1 MKNFKCCTII
11 AVVILM
17 LLSGCSKNSNDTSEQ
32 NYVRITRNVFF
43 ENVFDDYQSIF
54 FLNIDE
60 KDFIEQNSYII
71 KYSFDGNNL
80 IAFHANN
87 LGNDIS
93 NVENTLYRTKGFGGS
108 YYEIKRDYFAICN
121 IDNSERISF
130 NSQNEFVEYCK
141 SNSLNLFDFK
151 YSNGLGV
158 MDYKKETASDRVEII
173 RFGNPFPDKL
183 LIDDEVVFEGYIS
196 DYSVR
201 ENIVKFNIKIP
212 DRAYL
217 EFPSLSNPDIQQ
229 SESPVSEYKTGILVK
244 EDIYYDGEVTYDMSL
259 KKVVAFD

>member
-1 MKNFKCCTII
+1 
-11 AVVILM
+11 M
-17 LLSGCSKNSNDTSEQ
+17 LEQ

-43 ENVFDDYQSIF
+43 ENVSDDYQSIF
-54 FLNIDE
+54 FINNDE
-60 KDFIEQNSYII
+60 KEFIEQNSYII

-80 IAFHANN
+80 IAFHAND
-87 LGNDIS
+87 LGNDVS
-93 NVENTLYRTKGFGGS
+93 NAENTSYRTKGFGGS

-121 IDNSERISF
+121 IDSSERISF
-130 NSQNEFVEYCK
+130 NTQNEFVEYCK
-141 SNSLNLFDFK
+141 SNDLILFDFK

-158 MDYKKETASDRVEII
+158 IDYEKETVSDRVEII

-183 LIDDEVVFEGYIS
+183 LIDDEVTFEGYIS
-196 DYSVR
+196 DCSVQG
-201 ENIVKFNIKIP
+201 NIVTFNIKIP

-217 EFPSLSNPDIQQ
+217 EFPSLSNHGIQQ
-229 SESPVSEYKTGILVK
+229 SEIPVSEYRTGILVK